1 MGVLTLWSLKQTW
14 GEVMISKCIVAL
26 LILTSLVFL
35 QKQEAPFRN
44 ISWGMPPSAVL
55 SVETAT
61 LIKDGGNRLFYKA
74 EEEGYP
80 IILVYTFIENQL
92 VQATCIFQYDGL
104 ISTSDLLK
112 DLESKVS
119 KKFGSPEIVK
129 TNYKGVWLHN
139 GTSISLTLT
148 DDQKVVL
155 NYLSNHHAK
164 QFADKWKSSL

>member
-1 MGVLTLWSLKQTW
+1 MA
-14 GEVMISKCIVAL
+14 SKCIVAL
-26 LILTSLVFL
+26 LVLTHFVFL

-44 ISWGMPPSAVL
+44 ISWGMPPSTVLAV
-55 SVETAT
+55 ERAT

-92 VQATCIFQYDGL
+92 VQATCIFQYEGQV
-104 ISTSDLLK
+104 STSDILK
-112 DLESKVS
+112 DLEGKVS

-129 TNYKGVWLHN
+129 TNYKAVWVHS

-148 DDQKVVL
+148 DEQKVVL
-155 NYLSNHHAK
+155 NYVSNHHAK

>member
-1 MGVLTLWSLKQTW
+1 
-14 GEVMISKCIVAL
+14 MIPKCIAAL
-26 LILTSLVFL
+26 LILTGFVFSH
-35 QKQEAPFRN
+35 KQEAPFRN

-55 SVETAT
+55 AVESAT

-92 VQATCIFQYDGL
+92 VQATCIFQYEGQ

-129 TNYKGVWLHN
+129 TDYKAVWIHG

-148 DDQKVVL
+148 DNKKVVL
-155 NYLSNHHAK
+155 NYVSNHHAK